1 MSDQRTR
8 REFLAVAAI
17 GAGSTLPAV
26 FSGRG
31 AAQAGQPDSPARSG
45 TIPAG
50 DNGSQPTAADLNRD
64 RQPPTTYANI
74 NQASWETIL
83 ADNRLEFAPPLTI
96 HLPVHPVHSRDFLHV
111 DPALNVVRRRVYPGV
126 SSRERASYL
135 NARKQEL
142 FLVQFALGNP
152 PFVPDFRLSR
162 FSLEEGKYPL
172 AHASYFAWDL
182 AYDFEYFCRPVDETQ
197 SLLWVRVGVTNRGDK
212 AETAHVR
219 VKVNFQWEC
228 DIFDDTFDETYTPF
242 YWDQTKWRPCT
253 IVSLKDGTLLR
264 ESTPFGKIVPNDW
277 TTEWEESFQCTDKT
291 YNQKYGY
298 DRPYFVSP
306 VMRLK
311 DLQDVVHFSTDLK
324 PGERRT
330 FALVAADELREPHA
344 RPSGAAGAAEPQ
356 QGHADALQ
364 QFRSQCADDHTQLIF
379 PAENWDRIFTSL
391 QLSTLQC
398 MVQFPGAKNLMPSQ
412 GGSLDRH
419 MVWVW
424 EAMYMLLPMLRL
436 GHFKPVRQALDF
448 VFSLQDGGSPP
459 EGRLTTVAG
468 AVGTTGPRWLNAT
481 GSALALAADYSLYSR
496 DEDFLAEYL
505 PKIVKAMGWIVGEI
519 LRHAKARRRRLATAV
534 LWADALRPRQRRR
547 YGLHRHV
554 HRCLHLLGIG
564 EGRHTAGTPPAPAGR
579 RVPPRTGNL
588 PRGSR
593 QSDRNHDPPRW
604 VHRTANPHRQSAAQL
619 QTL

>member
-1 MSDQRTR
+1 M
-8 REFLAVAAI
+8 
-17 GAGSTLPAV
+17 
-26 FSGRG
+26 
-31 AAQAGQPDSPARSG
+31 
-45 TIPAG
+45 
-50 DNGSQPTAADLNRD
+50 
-64 RQPPTTYANI
+64 
-74 NQASWETIL
+74 
-83 ADNRLEFAPPLTI
+83 
-96 HLPVHPVHSRDFLHV
+96 
-111 DPALNVVRRRVYPGV
+111 
-126 SSRERASYL
+126 
-135 NARKQEL
+135 
-142 FLVQFALGNP
+142 QFALGNP

-219 VKVNFQWEC
+219 VKVNFQREC

-330 FALVAADELREPHA
+330 FAPGAADELREPHA
-344 RPSGAAGAAEPQ
+344 RPSGAAALRRTPAGPCRRVAAIPVAVRRRPRPTRVSERELGQDLHCSATFHAPVPGPVSREGPHAVAGRKPGSPHGLGLGSNVHAPAHVAARAFQTGAAGAGFRLQPSGRRFSSGGQ
-356 QGHADALQ
+356 ADHRGRRGGHHRSCAGSTPPVRPWPWPPTTPSTRATRISWPSTCPRSLRPWDGSWARSCATRKLDADGW
-364 QFRSQCADDHTQLIF
+364 R
-379 PAENWDRIFTSL
+379 P
-391 QLSTLQC
+391 
-398 MVQFPGAKNLMPSQ
+398 PYYGLMPY
-412 GGSLDRH
+412 GRGNDGDTGYIVTFTDAFTFWGLEKA
-419 MVWVW
+419 VT
-424 EAMYMLLPMLRL
+424 LLER
-436 GHFKPVRQALDF
+436 
-448 VFSLQDGGSPP
+448 
-459 EGRLTTVAG
+459 
-468 AVGTTGPRWLNAT
+468 
-481 GSALALAADYSLYSR
+481 
-496 DEDFLAEYL
+496 
-505 PKIVKAMGWIVGEI
+505 
-519 LRHAKARRRRLATAV
+519 
-534 LWADALRPRQRRR
+534 
-547 YGLHRHV
+547 HRHPQAA
-554 HRCLHLLGIG
+554 
-564 EGRHTAGTPPAPAGR
+564 EFR
-579 RVPPRTGNL
+579 RELETYRED
-588 PRGSR
+588 SR